1 MQISQIKF
9 NVFPGAVTTTAAT
22 TTTSSTLTTTRSTL
36 TTTRSPL
43 TTTTTTG
50 TTVGPTFNCPTAEGF
65 YAIPNT
71 CDADYYVCVS
81 GSPYVSVISFLFIL
95 IR

>member
-9 NVFPGAVTTTAAT
+9 YVFPGAVTTTAATTAAT
-22 TTTSSTLTTTRSTL
+22 TTTSSTLTTTRST
-36 TTTRSPL
+36 L